1 MTLKQA
7 KEGKEY
13 IIKNI
18 ETADEELNGFLFTLG
33 CYSDEPITVISQ
45 INGGS
50 IVMLKNSRY
59 SFDNQ
64 LSRAITVYE

>member
-1 MTLKQA
+1 MTLKEAQ
-7 KEGKEY
+7 EGREY

-18 ETADEELNGFLFTLG
+18 ETTDEELKGFLFTLG
-33 CYSDEPITVISQ
+33 CYSGEPITVISQ

-59 SFDNQ
+59 SFDNR
-64 LSRAITVYE
+64 LSRAITVFE